1 MSDISFVFSPYPHK
15 ADLTMV
21 QAYAALGVTE
31 LVLMAYPE
39 PPDSLEDLLVDLK
52 KQYMDPAICG

>member
-1 MSDISFVFSPYPHK
+1 
-15 ADLTMV
+15 MV